1 MHETTLSNQCCD
13 DSWGHDFRPDY
24 LKLGILRKDFPDVPI
39 MALTATANTVG
50 HDMLSSLFSCL
61 DAAVRAV
68 PSWVCV
74 RSLMCDHGCRQPLF
88 KPVFFL
94 CKRRRYV
101 CMCVSLYVHWF

>member
-61 DAAVRAV
+61 DAAVRACTV
-68 PSWVCV
+68 VGVRAVIDV
-74 RSLMCDHGCRQPLF
+74 RSWMPSATVQAG
-88 KPVFFL
+88 FFSMQ
-94 CKRRRYV
+94 KAPA
-101 CMCVSLYVHWF
+101 